1 MAYTVRKLLESE
13 QFPKMK
19 LLCGEKGLDLE
30 VKGIRIIEIED
41 MERYLTGG
49 EILITSLQVYLSCSD
64 REVEQHFE
72 DLVKSEISGFIVK
85 KRKEYD
91 PTGRRLS
98 LLEKHC
104 KKYEI
109 PLVEIPGDFYYW
121 EIIRYV
127 IMQVFDKDTARLKY
141 FKITHDSFNSFIL
154 KNNGSSNTASDIIKF
169 LSIMIENP
177 VVLYYGNLN
186 CMVSTNSDNSKLI
199 LSDEIQPY
207 KPNIITKFQY
217 MKQMKGSCVQYVVKF
232 AILSEVEVYITIT
245 EENRELTELDYM
257 AIENAIINLQ
267 YGFLSEFAQDEVKKK
282 YQRDL
287 IHNILNGLLSSKEM
301 TEAAAQLG
309 MKESD
314 TYRVV
319 DFHTIKK
326 NVQSKYTKEQLHEV
340 GVIEGELKHLLP
352 DALIYR
358 NMDQIVMIQQV
369 DSNQTEL
376 EYQKEMEEVED
387 VIQRSILYRK
397 KDTDFQI
404 GIGKLTTVLNHN
416 QIVESGYQDDI
427 SFYTKQVYL
436 QLQKNYPEYGITDEE
451 IASVAHLAPIHDIG
465 KIKVPIEILN
475 KNGKLTDEEMNVVKQ
490 HPLVG
495 AAMTRRFPEG
505 VITEKL
511 NQYSYEI
518 CRHHHE
524 RYDGSGYPDGL
535 KGNAIPMCAQVVGIV
550 DAYDA
555 LINDRPYKRKYE
567 PEEAIRMISNGE
579 CGAFSKKLIQCLTA
593 AAKQPEWLKV
603 TKSQA

>member
-13 QFPKMK
+13 QFLKMK

-49 EILITSLQVYLSCSD
+49 EILITSFQVYLSCSD

-72 DLVKSEISGFIVK
+72 DLVKSDISGFIVK

-109 PLVEIPGDFYYW
+109 PLVEISEDSYYW
-121 EIIRYV
+121 GIIRYV

-141 FKITHDSFNSFIL
+141 FKITHDNFNTFIL
-154 KNNGSSNTASDIIKF
+154 NNNGSCNTASDIIKF
-169 LSIMIENP
+169 LSVMIENP

-232 AILSEVEVYITIT
+232 AILNEMEIYITIT

-282 YQRDL
+282 YQRDI

-326 NVQSKYTKEQLHEV
+326 NVQRKYTKEQLHEV
-340 GVIEGELKHLLP
+340 GVIVGELMYLLP

-404 GIGKLTTVLNHN
+404 GIGKS
-416 QIVESGYQDDI
+416 VEGYQRLKESYHEASRAIKYIDIIRLVTGDKNKSVVHYSNLGFFQIFGEIDDVTELERYIPETLKKLYLYDDEHKGELITTLQMYLRNKQSIRKTADEMFVHYRTI
-427 SFYTKQVYL
+427 SYRL
-436 QLQKNYPEYGITDEE
+436 E
-451 IASVAHLAPIHDIG
+451 
-465 KIKVPIEILN
+465 KIKQI
-475 KNGKLTDEEMNVVKQ
+475 
-490 HPLVG
+490 
-495 AAMTRRFPEG
+495 
-505 VITEKL
+505 
-511 NQYSYEI
+511 
-518 CRHHHE
+518 
-524 RYDGSGYPDGL
+524 SGINFD
-535 KGNAIPMCAQVVGIV
+535 NANEVLAV
-550 DAYDA
+550 
-555 LINDRPYKRKYE
+555 
-567 PEEAIRMISNGE
+567 SNG
-579 CGAFSKKLIQCLTA
+579 LIIY
-593 AAKQPEWLKV
+593 KMLKEIE
-603 TKSQA
+603 